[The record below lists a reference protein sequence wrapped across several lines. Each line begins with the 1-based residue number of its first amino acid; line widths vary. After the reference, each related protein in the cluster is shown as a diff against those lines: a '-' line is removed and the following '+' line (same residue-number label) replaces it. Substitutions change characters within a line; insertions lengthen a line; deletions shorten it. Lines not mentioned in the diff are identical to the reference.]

1 MSNRVKKSSRLQTI
15 DSNELVIASKRFCSE
30 LHLTARLS
38 SASGPLRNFQELSSY
53 KRATNSKKTQGA
65 FWMKNYWIVLIAGL
79 LSLGAAAQTGA
90 GAGASASGNT
100 SVSAGQSGA
109 NANANADANA
119 KADAKHG
126 SKQANGSASGNGSGS
141 ASASTNS
148 VASALGSGT
157 NIQAELTKSLD
168 AKKAKAG
175 DEVTA
180 KVTQDVRSNG
190 QVVIH
195 KGSRLIG
202 HVTEAKARSKEDSES
217 RLGLAFDRAV
227 LKNGEQVAL
236 GAAVQALAPPASAA
250 ASAVNSDSLG
260 VGGGMPAGGGAARS
274 GEGGGTLGGVAGGA
288 TSTVGSTVGAAGN
301 TAGSVTNSTTGSVG
315 STVGGATGTAAN
327 GALNSTSHGVVGM
340 QGVNLSSATS
350 GNATASVLSSTTQNV
365 KLDSGTQMLLQVQK

>member
-109 NANANADANA
+109 NADANA
-119 KADAKHG
+119 KADAKNG

-195 KGSRLIG
+195 KGSKLVG
-202 HVTEAKARSKEDSES
+202 HVTEVKARSKEDSES

-227 LKNGEQVAL
+227 LKNGEQVVL

-260 VGGGMPAGGGAARS
+260 VGGGMPAVGGAARY
-274 GEGGGTLGGVAGGA
+274 A
-288 TSTVGSTVGAAGN
+288 
-301 TAGSVTNSTTGSVG
+301 
-315 STVGGATGTAAN
+315 
-327 GALNSTSHGVVGM
+327 
-340 QGVNLSSATS
+340 
-350 GNATASVLSSTTQNV
+350 
-365 KLDSGTQMLLQVQK
+365 